1 MPLSSFTTS
10 ASSEPPPH
18 LPSVLGVPQ
27 QMAGSAAG
35 SIHSNPRSSFYGER
49 DVREGREGLLLDDQG
64 GEWEREGLGQ
74 GLEERLDKLM
84 GVGAVGLGKA

>member
-1 MPLSSFTTS
+1 M
-10 ASSEPPPH
+10 
-18 LPSVLGVPQ
+18 LGVPQ

-49 DVREGREGLLLDDQG
+49 DIREGREGLLLDDQG